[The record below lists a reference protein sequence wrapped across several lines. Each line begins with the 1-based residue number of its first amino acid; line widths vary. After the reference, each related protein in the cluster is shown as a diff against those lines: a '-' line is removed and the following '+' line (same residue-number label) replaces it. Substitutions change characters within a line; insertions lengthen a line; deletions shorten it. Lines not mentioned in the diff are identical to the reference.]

1 MDNASNQKHQ
11 QLVLP
16 CAGGSLEVSTAE
28 AHTCQGREI
37 IIRVYAIALNPFDK
51 DQLETASAI
60 SRWPTV
66 LGIEGAGVVESCGA
80 LVDGFNPGD
89 EVLALFS
96 IGEDN
101 RSAAFQSHAVVDVS
115 MVCHK
120 PPDMSFAD
128 AASIP
133 LAFVTALHTIR
144 KGFHLPKTWAGT
156 PLESSQDAAAASPR
170 RFYIFG
176 GNSPAGASAVQL
188 LRHVCPEARIGATIY
203 GEDKER
209 LLQEAIRMVEIGV
222 NYAIDGAAP
231 ETVEELRRTINNRP
245 EIIFSFP
252 HPSESDADVL
262 SCLGGAEVV
271 EADGLDLDMIAMT
284 REDGALDLLGTLL
297 RDEKYQIA
305 SPATVVGTG
314 LEAVGAA
321 LKDLPWSGKHVVL
334 LE

>member
-51 DQLETASAI
+51 EQLETASAI

-144 KGFHLPKTWAGT
+144 KAFHLPKRGREHPSKALRMMLL
-156 PLESSQDAAAASPR
+156 PLHVVSTSS
-170 RFYIFG
+170 
-176 GNSPAGASAVQL
+176 
-188 LRHVCPEARIGATIY
+188 
-203 GEDKER
+203 
-209 LLQEAIRMVEIGV
+209 EAILQLEPVRY
-222 NYAIDGAAP
+222 NYFDMCVQRRELAP
-231 ETVEELRRTINNRP
+231 QFTVKTRNVCCKKQSAWLR
-245 EIIFSFP
+245 
-252 HPSESDADVL
+252 
-262 SCLGGAEVV
+262 
-271 EADGLDLDMIAMT
+271 
-284 REDGALDLLGTLL
+284 
-297 RDEKYQIA
+297 
-305 SPATVVGTG
+305 
-314 LEAVGAA
+314 LE
-321 LKDLPWSGKHVVL
+321 
-334 LE
+334 